1 MTRLALIPARS
12 GSSRL
17 QDKNVAQLGG
27 HPLMA
32 YSIATALESG
42 CFDTVHVVTDSENYA
57 DIARSYGARVPGLRP
72 ESTARSDSPDIS
84 WVRWFFESGF
94 VDGPIEYFSILR
106 PTSPFRQAD
115 TIRRAFAV
123 LQENHRADS
132 VRAVEKTSL
141 HPGKMWRMN
150 GPFLTPLLP
159 FDQVGTPWHSSQMAA
174 LPTVYVQNASLEI
187 ARYSCFAETG
197 SIAGHLVAPFLT
209 TEMEG
214 FDINYPLDLEIACRR
229 IESGEWILP
238 EIGSPAAGST

>member
-1 MTRLALIPARS
+1 MMRIALIPARS

-17 QDKNVAQLGG
+17 PDKNVAPLAG
-27 HPLMA
+27 HPLLA
-32 YSIATALESG
+32 YSIAAALESG
-42 CFDTVHVVTDSENYA
+42 CFDAVHVVTDSKDYA
-57 DIARSYGARVPGLRP
+57 DTALSYGATVPDLRP

-94 VDGPIEYFSILR
+94 VDGPIDYFSILR

-115 TIRRAFAV
+115 TIQRALAV
-123 LQENHRADS
+123 LQENPRADS

-159 FDQVGTPWHSSQMAA
+159 FEQEGTPWHSTQMAA
-174 LPTVYVQNASLEI
+174 LPTIYVQNASLEI

-197 SIAGHLVAPFLT
+197 SIAGHLVTPFLT
-209 TEMEG
+209 TEAEG
-214 FDINYPLDLEIACRR
+214 YDINYPLDLEIARLR
-229 IESGEWILP
+229 VERGDWRLP
-238 EIGSPAAGST
+238 DIDAPTA